1 MSNLLRQETKDN
13 IKNTFKESILILIY
27 EMVGTAMMSSL
38 ICNYYAQKME
48 AADAKTNVV

>member
-27 EMVGTAMMSSL
+27 ECVGTAMMTSL
-38 ICNYYAQKME
+38 ICNYYAQKIE
-48 AADAKTNVV
+48 AADTNKGVI

>member
-1 MSNLLRQETKDN
+1 MSTLLRQETKDN

-27 EMVGTAMMSSL
+27 EMVGTAMMTSL

-48 AADAKTNVV
+48 ASDAHTNVI